1 MPKRCHPRVALA
13 SAVALACTGAASAQ
27 TGARLDTVEVIG
39 VAYRMERQIDDVA
52 PTATAIT
59 RRDIEREVVTNL
71 RELLRY
77 EPGVA
82 IENAPARFGLG
93 AIGIRGMTGNRVLM
107 TLDGVRLP
115 DAYRVGSFSNAS
127 RNQLDTALLQKVEIL
142 RGPSSALY
150 GSDALGG
157 VVAFSTVDPDDV
169 LGPARAAQ
177 ATLDLGYA
185 SANERWQR
193 GVLVAARGERLAG
206 LIGYQRA
213 TARET
218 ENFGT
223 NDTIGTARTAP
234 NPQRAATE
242 SLLAK
247 LVWPQAES
255 GRWRLTLDRYVDG
268 VETDVL
274 SLNPQSSRTTRLEGD
289 DLGQRERVS
298 VDADLPG
305 ILGLTR
311 QRGLVYSQRSLTRND
326 TLDLRT
332 NTTAACLSAVGTV
345 NCLREVR
352 FRYEQKEQGASWLG
366 ELDAAAA
373 GHWLFG
379 IEAAR
384 LRADEM
390 RDGRQT
396 NLNTGVTT
404 NVVGTE
410 TFPTRDFPLST
421 TDRIGAFA
429 QDEIALAA
437 ERLTLIL
444 ALRFDRFRTRA
455 QADAAFLSGSAGR
468 IPVDS
473 ADQALSP
480 RLGLLYRASPSTTF
494 SAQWASGFRA
504 PPASDI
510 NIGLSSLPSGYAVIP
525 NPDLKAERSRGLELG
540 VRGRYPRFEVTAT
553 AFETHYRDLILS
565 RAALPCPADPRC
577 VPGATGTFQSQ
588 NVARARIRGAE
599 ASALWRVRGPWSVQ
613 AAASHARGDDTS
625 RNVPLNTIEPTR
637 LVAGVFY
644 DDNGFS
650 AAFHVSHAW
659 AKERIDSRAG
669 TLFAP
674 PAYTVVDLTASWQVH
689 PRVRISAGV
698 FNLTDRKYWLWSD
711 VRDVLNPGATID
723 RYTQPGRNASVLL
736 RAQID

>member
-1 MPKRCHPRVALA
+1 MSRRLSSRAALA
-13 SAVALACTGAASAQ
+13 SAVALACGAASAQ
-27 TGARLDTVEVIG
+27 TGARLEAVEVIG

-52 PTATAIT
+52 PAATAIT
-59 RRDIEREVVTNL
+59 RHDIERGVVTNL

-93 AIGIRGMTGNRVLM
+93 SIGIRGMTGNRVLM

-127 RNQLDTALLQKVEIL
+127 RNQLDLGLLQKVEIL
-142 RGPSSALY
+142 RGPSSAQY

-157 VVAFSTVDPDDV
+157 VVAFSTVDPRDV
-169 LGPARAAQ
+169 LDPGSAAQ

-185 SANERWQR
+185 SASERWQR
-193 GVLVAARGERLAG
+193 GALVAARGARLAG
-206 LIGYQRA
+206 LVGIQRA
-213 TARET
+213 VGRET
-218 ENFGT
+218 DNFGS
-223 NDTIGTARTAP
+223 NEAIGTARTAP
-234 NPQRAATE
+234 NPQRAAAE

-247 LVWPQAES
+247 LVWPQA
-255 GRWRLTLDRYVDG
+255 GGGHWRLTLDRHVAG
-268 VETDVL
+268 VQTDVL
-274 SLNPQSSRTTRLEGD
+274 SLNPQSSRTTRLEGN

-298 VDADLPG
+298 VDADLPDV
-305 ILGLTR
+305 LGLLR
-311 QRGLVYSQRSLTRND
+311 QRWLVYSQRALTRND

-332 NTTAACLSAVGTV
+332 NTTASCLSAIGTV
-345 NCLREVR
+345 NCLRDVR
-352 FRYEQKEQGASWLG
+352 FRFEQKEHGASWLG

-373 GHWLFG
+373 GRWLFG
-379 IEAAR
+379 LEAAQ
-384 LRADEM
+384 LRADEL

-404 NVVGTE
+404 NVVGSE

-421 TDRIGAFA
+421 TDRVGAFA

-437 ERLTLIL
+437 DRLTLVP
-444 ALRFDRFRTRA
+444 ALRYDRFRTRV

-468 IPVDS
+468 APVDS
-473 ADQALSP
+473 ADRALSP
-480 RLGLLYRASPSTTF
+480 RLGLLYRAWPATTF

-510 NIGLSSLPSGYAVIP
+510 NVGLSGLPSGYVVIP
-525 NPDLKAERSRGLELG
+525 NPDLKAERSRGFELG
-540 VRGRYPRFEVTAT
+540 VRGRYPRFEYTAT
-553 AFETHYRDLILS
+553 VFDTRYRELILS

-599 ASALWRVRGPWSVQ
+599 ASALWRVRGPWSLQ
-613 AAASHARGDDTS
+613 AAASHARGDDTG
-625 RNVPLNTIEPTR
+625 RDVPLNTIEPTR
-637 LVAGVFY
+637 LVIGAFY
-644 DDNGFS
+644 DRNGFG
-650 AAFHVSHAW
+650 AALHVTNAR
-659 AKERIDSRAG
+659 AKTRIDQTTGVR
-669 TLFAP
+669 FAP
-674 PAYTVVDLTASWQVH
+674 PAYSVVDLTASWQVH
-689 PRVRISAGV
+689 PRVRVSAGV
-698 FNLTDRKYWLWSD
+698 FNLFDRKYWLWSD

-736 RAQID
+736 RAQI

>member
-1 MPKRCHPRVALA
+1 VPKRCHPRVALA

>member
-1 MPKRCHPRVALA
+1 MHKRFRPCAGLA
-13 SAVALACTGAASAQ
+13 SAVAIAWTATASAQ
-27 TGARLDTVEVIG
+27 TGTRLDTVEVIG

-52 PTATAIT
+52 PTSTVIT

-127 RNQLDTALLQKVEIL
+127 RNQLDLALLQRVEIL
-142 RGPSSALY
+142 RGPSSSLY

-169 LGPARAAQ
+169 LGPGRSAQ

-185 SANERWQR
+185 SASERWQR
-193 GVLVAARGERLAG
+193 GALVAARAERLAG
-206 LIGYQRA
+206 LVGIQRA
-213 TARET
+213 VGHET
-218 ENFGT
+218 DNFGT
-223 NDTIGTARTAP
+223 NEAIGTARTAP
-234 NPQRAATE
+234 NPQRAASE

-247 LVWPQAES
+247 LVWPQAGG
-255 GRWRLTLDRYVDG
+255 GRWRLTLDRHVAG
-268 VETDVL
+268 IETDVL
-274 SLNPQSSRTTRLEGD
+274 SLNPQSSRTSRLEGD

-305 ILGLTR
+305 VFGLAR
-311 QRGLVYSQRSLTRND
+311 QRWLVYSQRALTRND

-332 NTTAACLSAVGTV
+332 NTTATCLSAIGTV

-352 FRYEQKEQGASWLG
+352 FRFEQKEQGLSWLG
-366 ELDAAAA
+366 ELDGSAA
-373 GHWLFG
+373 GRWLFG
-379 IEAAR
+379 VEAAR
-384 LRADEM
+384 LRADEL

-437 ERLTLIL
+437 GGLTLIPSVRL
-444 ALRFDRFRTRA
+444 DRFSTHTR
-455 QADAAFLSGSAGR
+455 ADAAFLSGSAGR
-468 IPVDS
+468 VPVDS

-480 RLGLLYRASPSTTF
+480 RLGLLYRASAATTF

-525 NPDLKAERSRGLELG
+525 NPELRAERSRGLELG
-540 VRGRYPRFEVTAT
+540 VRGRYTRFEYTAT
-553 AFETHYRDLILS
+553 VFDARYRDLIAS

-599 ASALWRVRGPWSVQ
+599 ASALWRIVGPWSVQ
-613 AAASHARGDDTS
+613 AAVSHARGDDTDK
-625 RNVPLNTIEPTR
+625 NVPLNTVEPTR
-637 LVAGVFY
+637 LVAGAFY
-644 DDNGFS
+644 DANGLS
-650 AAFHVSHAW
+650 AALHATH
-659 AKERIDSRAG
+659 ARAQTRIDQTAAAR
-669 TLFAP
+669 FAP
-674 PAYTVVDLTASWQVH
+674 PAFTVVDLTASWQVH
-689 PRVRISAGV
+689 PRVRLSAGV
-698 FNLTDRKYWLWSD
+698 FNLFDRKYWLWSD

-736 RAQID
+736 RAQI

>member
-1 MPKRCHPRVALA
+1 VIQRLKPRAALA
-13 SAVALACTGAASAQ
+13 SAVAIVCTGAASAQ
-27 TGARLDTVEVIG
+27 TVARLDAVEVIG

-115 DAYRVGSFSNAS
+115 EAYRVGSFSNAT
-127 RNQLDTALLQKVEIL
+127 RNQLDVGLLQKVEIL

-157 VVAFSTVDPDDV
+157 VVAFSTVDPEDV
-169 LGPARAAQ
+169 LGRGRAAQ
-177 ATLDLGYA
+177 ATVDLGYA
-185 SANERWQR
+185 SASERLQR
-193 GVLVAARGERLAG
+193 GLLVAARGERLAG
-206 LIGYQRA
+206 LVGIQRV

-218 ENFGT
+218 DNFGT
-223 NDTIGTARTAP
+223 NDAVGTARTAP
-234 NPQRAATE
+234 NPQRAAAE

-247 LVWPQAES
+247 LVWPQAGG
-255 GRWRLTLDRYVDG
+255 GRWRLTLDRYVAG

-274 SLNPQSSRTTRLEGD
+274 SLNPQSSRTTRLDGS
-289 DLGQRERVS
+289 DLGQRERAS
-298 VDADLPG
+298 VDAELPRVF
-305 ILGLTR
+305 GLER
-311 QRGLVYSQRSLTRND
+311 QRWLVYAQRALTRND
-326 TLDLRT
+326 TRDLRT

-345 NCLREVR
+345 NCLRDVR
-352 FRYEQKEQGASWLG
+352 FRFEQKEQGASWLG

-379 IEAAR
+379 LEAAR
-384 LRADEM
+384 LRADEL

-421 TDRIGAFA
+421 TDRVGVFA
-429 QDEIALAA
+429 QDEIAVAGD
-437 ERLTLIL
+437 RLKLIP
-444 ALRFDRFRTRA
+444 ALRFDRFSTHVR
-455 QADAAFLSGSAGR
+455 ADAAFLSGSAGR

-540 VRGRYPRFEVTAT
+540 VRGRHPRLEYTAT
-553 AFETHYRDLILS
+553 VFDTRYRDLILS
-565 RAALPCPADPRC
+565 RAPLACPADPAC
-577 VPGATGTFQSQ
+577 VPGATGTFQSR
-588 NVARARIRGAE
+588 NVAHARIFGAE
-599 ASALWRVRGPWSVQ
+599 ASVLWRAAGPWSLQ
-613 AAASHARGDDTS
+613 AAASHARGDDTDKD
-625 RNVPLNTIEPTR
+625 VPLNTIEPTR

-644 DDNGFS
+644 DADGLS
-650 AAFHVSHAW
+650 AALHATHTR
-659 AKERIDSRAG
+659 AKTRIDQSTGVR
-669 TLFAP
+669 FAP

-689 PRVRISAGV
+689 PRVRVSAGV
-698 FNLTDRKYWLWSD
+698 FNLFDRKYWLWSD
-711 VRDVLNPGATID
+711 VRDVVNPAATVD

-736 RAQID
+736 RATL

>member
-1 MPKRCHPRVALA
+1 MPKRFDPRAALA
-13 SAVALACTGAASAQ
+13 GAIALACAAAASAQ
-27 TGARLDTVEVIG
+27 TAARLDAVEVIG
-39 VAYRMERQIDDVA
+39 VAYRMDRQIDAIA

-82 IENAPARFGLG
+82 IDDAPARFGLG

-115 DAYRVGSFSNAS
+115 DAYRVGSFSNAT
-127 RNQLDTALLQKVEIL
+127 RNQLDVGLLQKVETL

-157 VVAFSTVDPDDV
+157 VVAFSTVDPEDV
-169 LGPARAAQ
+169 LGASRTAQ
-177 ATLDLGYA
+177 ATVDLGYA
-185 SANERWQR
+185 SASERWQR
-193 GVLVAARGERLAG
+193 GLLVAARGESLAG
-206 LIGYQRA
+206 LVGIQRA
-213 TARET
+213 TAHET
-218 ENFGT
+218 DNFGT
-223 NDTIGTARTAP
+223 NETIGTARTAP
-234 NPQRAATE
+234 NPQRAAAE

-247 LVWPQAES
+247 LVWPRAGG
-255 GRWRLTLDRYVDG
+255 GRWRLTLDRYIAGVD
-268 VETDVL
+268 TDVL

-289 DLGQRERVS
+289 DLAQRERAS

-305 ILGLTR
+305 VLGLAR
-311 QRGLVYSQRSLTRND
+311 QRWLVYSQRALTRND
-326 TLDLRT
+326 TVDLRT
-332 NTTAACLSAVGTV
+332 NTTSTCLSAVGTV

-352 FRYEQKEQGASWLG
+352 FRFEQKEQGASWLG
-366 ELDAAAA
+366 ELD
-373 GHWLFG
+373 GGLTGRWLFG
-379 IEAAR
+379 LEAAR
-384 LRADEM
+384 LAADEM

-429 QDEIALAA
+429 QDELALAA
-437 ERLTLIL
+437 HRLTLVP
-444 ALRFDRFRTRA
+444 ALRFDRFRMRA
-455 QADAAFLSGSAGR
+455 HADAAFLSGSAGR
-468 IPVDS
+468 APVDS
-473 ADQALSP
+473 TDQALSP
-480 RLGLLYRASPSTTF
+480 RLGLLYRAAPSTTF

-525 NPDLKAERSRGLELG
+525 NPDLKAERSHGLELG

-553 AFETHYRDLILS
+553 AFDTRYRDLILS

-577 VPGATGTFQSQ
+577 VPAATGTFQSQ
-588 NVARARIRGAE
+588 NVARARIRGVE

-613 AAASHARGDDTS
+613 AAASYAHGDDTD

-637 LVAGVFY
+637 LVAGAFY
-644 DDNGFS
+644 DGNGFS
-650 AAFHVSHAW
+650 AALHATHAR
-659 AKERIDSRAG
+659 AKARIDTRAG
-669 TLFAP
+669 ALFAP

-689 PRVRISAGV
+689 PHARVSAGL
-698 FNLTDRKYWLWSD
+698 FNLFDRKYWLWSD
-711 VRDVLNPGATID
+711 VRDAPNPGATID

-736 RAQID
+736 RAQLW

>member
-1 MPKRCHPRVALA
+1 MRQRFNEWAALA
-13 SAVALACTGAASAQ
+13 SALALACAGAASAQ
-27 TGARLDTVEVIG
+27 TGARLETVEVIG
-39 VAYRMERQIDDVA
+39 VAWRMERQIDDVA

-93 AIGIRGMTGNRVLM
+93 SIGIRGMTGNRVLM

-127 RNQLDTALLQKVEIL
+127 RNQLDLGLLQKVEIL

-169 LGPARAAQ
+169 LGAGRAAQ
-177 ATLDLGYA
+177 GTLDLGYA
-185 SANERWQR
+185 SASERWQR
-193 GVLVAARGERLAG
+193 GLLVAARGQRLAG
-206 LIGYQRA
+206 LVGIQRA
-213 TARET
+213 TAHET
-218 ENFGT
+218 DNFGT
-223 NDTIGTARTAP
+223 NDTVGTARTAP
-234 NPQRAATE
+234 NPQRVAAE

-247 LVWPQAES
+247 LVWPRDGG
-255 GRWRLTLDRYVDG
+255 GRWRLTLDRHVAG

-274 SLNPQSSRTTRLEGD
+274 SLNPQSSRTTRLEGN

-298 VDADLPG
+298 VDADLPDV
-305 ILGLTR
+305 LGLVR
-311 QRGLVYSQRSLTRND
+311 QRWLVYSQRALTRND

-332 NTTAACLSAVGTV
+332 NTTARCLSAIGNV
-345 NCLREVR
+345 NCLRDVR
-352 FRYEQKEQGASWLG
+352 FRFEQKEQGASWLG
-366 ELDAAAA
+366 ELD
-373 GHWLFG
+373 GGITGRWLFG
-379 IEAAR
+379 FEAAR

-396 NLNTGVTT
+396 NLTTGVTT

-429 QDEIALAA
+429 QDEVALAA
-437 ERLTLIL
+437 GRLTLVP
-444 ALRFDRFRTRA
+444 ALRFDRFRTTT

-468 IPVDS
+468 PPIDS
-473 ADQALSP
+473 ADEALSP
-480 RLGLLYRASPSTTF
+480 RLGLLYRASPSTTL
-494 SAQWASGFRA
+494 SAQWATGFRA

-525 NPDLKAERSRGLELG
+525 NPDLKAERSRGLEFG
-540 VRGRYPRFEVTAT
+540 VRGRHPRFEYTAT
-553 AFETHYRDLILS
+553 VFDTHYRNLILS
-565 RAALPCPADPRC
+565 RAALACPADPRC

-588 NVARARIRGAE
+588 NLARARIRGAE
-599 ASALWRVRGPWSVQ
+599 ASALWRVHGAWSLQ
-613 AAASHARGDDTS
+613 ATASYARGDDTGTD
-625 RNVPLNTIEPTR
+625 VPLNTIEPTR
-637 LVAGVFY
+637 LVAGAFY
-644 DDNGFS
+644 DGTGFG
-650 AAFHVSHAW
+650 AALHVTHAR
-659 AKERIDSRAG
+659 AKERIDTRAG
-669 TLFAP
+669 TRFAP
-674 PAYTVVDLTASWQVH
+674 PAYTVVDLTASWRVH
-689 PRVRISAGV
+689 PRMRVSAGV
-698 FNLTDRKYWLWSD
+698 FNLFDRKYWLWSD

-736 RAQID
+736 RATL